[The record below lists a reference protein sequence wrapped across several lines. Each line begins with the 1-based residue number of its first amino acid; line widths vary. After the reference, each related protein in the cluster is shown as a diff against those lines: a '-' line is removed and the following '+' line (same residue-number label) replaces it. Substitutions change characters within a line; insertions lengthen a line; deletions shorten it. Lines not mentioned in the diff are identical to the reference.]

1 MIFCSIFNQ
10 IDFKLTE
17 SRLLKP
23 FTYSSDS
30 LKKVPNKTS
39 KKNFSFKF
47 GLTCENGNDKQ
58 DYEVILEIAESDNP
72 GTSEENHH
80 PPIIDI
86 SGFNAQEGTNFRI
99 IKIL

>member
-1 MIFCSIFNQ
+1 M
-10 IDFKLTE
+10 
-17 SRLLKP
+17 
-23 FTYSSDS
+23 
-30 LKKVPNKTS
+30 S

-86 SGFNAQEGTNFRI
+86 SGFNAQEGANLRI
-99 IKIL
+99 KNHDQYLLLLFIHYY